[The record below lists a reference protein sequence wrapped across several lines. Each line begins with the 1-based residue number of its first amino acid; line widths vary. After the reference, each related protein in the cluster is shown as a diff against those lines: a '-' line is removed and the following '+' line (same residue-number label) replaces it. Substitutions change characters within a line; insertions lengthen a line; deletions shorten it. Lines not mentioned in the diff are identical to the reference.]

1 MGKENISINLDG
13 ALIEVID
20 KTAQKL
26 DITRPIL
33 IRRAI
38 RQFLLIN
45 MDTPD
50 FWKIKLGE
58 YYDNED
64 E

>member
-13 ALIEVID
+13 ALIDAVD
-20 KTAQKL
+20 KTAKKL
-26 DITRPIL
+26 DISRPIL

-38 RQFLLIN
+38 GRFIVMS
-45 MDTPD
+45 MDTLE
-50 FWKIKLGE
+50 FWE
-58 YYDNED
+58 NMFADYYDNED